1 MPPDP
6 SEELARANRAFIIAA
21 AGCGK
26 TETVARAAGIHSQ
39 GRQLVLTHTHAGV
52 RALKDRLAK
61 VHADRR
67 RVHVD
72 TIAGFALRYAAS
84 FPIRSGLP
92 SPKPASSEWSA
103 TYDAARR
110 VLETSLGR
118 TILSESYSGMFVD
131 EYQDCI
137 SSQHLLVMA
146 MADVLPCRVVLDP
159 LQGIFGWAGPLVSYE
174 RDLAPTFDRFPDLVM
189 PYRWRATNPS
199 LGEWLLEVRRRLM
212 AGDDIDLSGAPVR
225 RGGVDPQTQVSVCL
239 DVARVDGSA
248 VAIGRWPNDCH
259 VIAQRLLGRFTVME
273 PIECRDLLD
282 WAERLEAATGPAR
295 AVVLVEFAALCMTQV
310 STALRS
316 ATAALRSNH
325 YPALRASAANRP
337 AVQALIAVASD
348 PAMGPVLDAMSL
360 IEATHDA
367 VLHRRELW
375 NEMKRAVS
383 IYSRTQSSSLR
394 DVAWNVRD
402 SGRSGGRR
410 VEHRTVSRTVLVKG
424 LEFDHAIVLYADA
437 LGRPD
442 LYVALTRGSR
452 SLAVLSSSA
461 VLRPGG

>member
-6 SEELARANRAFIIAA
+6 SAEFARANRAFIVAA

-26 TETVARAAGIHSQ
+26 TETVARASGIHSQ

-52 RALKDRLAK
+52 RALKDRLGK

-92 SPKPASSEWSA
+92 SPKPASSEWNA

-110 VLETSLGR
+110 VLETSYGR

-137 SSQHLLVMA
+137 SSQHQLVMA
-146 MADVLPCRVVLDP
+146 MADVLPCRIVLDP
-159 LQGIFGWAGPLVSYE
+159 LQGIFGWAGPLVAYE
-174 RDLAPTFDRFPDLVM
+174 RDLVPSFDRLPDLVT

-199 LGEWLLEVRRRLM
+199 LGEWLLEVRQHLM
-212 AGDDIDLSGAPVR
+212 TGDDIDLSGAPIR
-225 RGGVDPQTQVSVCL
+225 RDSADAQTQVSVCL

-248 VAIGRWPNDCH
+248 VAIGHWPNDCH
-259 VIAQRLLGRFTVME
+259 AIAQRLLGRFTVME

-282 WAERLEAATGPAR
+282 WAEKLEAATGPAR

-310 STALRS
+310 STALRR
-316 ATAALRSNH
+316 ATATLRLNQL
-325 YPALRASAANRP
+325 PALRANTPNRP
-337 AVQALIAVASD
+337 AVEALIAVAGD
-348 PAMGPVLDAMSL
+348 PALGPVVDAMTVV
-360 IEATHDA
+360 EATHDA

-375 NEMKRAVS
+375 SEMKRSVS
-383 IYSRTQSSSLR
+383 ICSRVQSSSLR
-394 DVAWNVRD
+394 DVAWSVRD

-424 LEFDHAIVLYADA
+424 LEFDHAIVLCADELA
-437 LGRPD
+437 RSD

-452 SLAVLSSSA
+452 SLAVLSTTA
-461 VLRPGG
+461 ALRPRG